1 MSRPQLPK
9 GFNAWVATSV
19 GSELGS
25 GILAF
30 ALTWVASGY
39 GPQVASWVLTLTV
52 APSVVLGL
60 LGGAVADRFGAR
72 RVMIFGT
79 LALMILS
86 GSLAAAVS
94 IWGTP
99 PVMLMLTAAL
109 IGTVAAFHRPA
120 VGVFPRLF
128 VEESSMLGAA
138 MARAG
143 MASQL
148 ARIIAPPLGGLL
160 VGMIALSGVAL
171 IDVLGCVAMLV
182 TLLLIHPP
190 LKQSPVAEAV
200 TFRGIVSGITTART
214 TRGVPALLLCV
225 AIVAG
230 AVIPAVLLG
239 IPLAARERG
248 WTAAEAGLIEAGWI
262 AGGLLSGAWFAW
274 RGTASKAWRPMAAG
288 PLIVAA
294 GLGLLAISPTSPFAV
309 ASTTLIGIGVVV
321 FTAHVFPTYILLAP
335 PTMLSRFQSL
345 LILVQQAPQLIVNPL
360 IGLAVAAVG
369 AGPMIAASGVI
380 ALLASLVVVTDR
392 TLRTS
397 TVDT

>member
-1 MSRPQLPK
+1 MRRPQLPR

-25 GILAF
+25 GVLAF
-30 ALTWVASGY
+30 ALTWVASGH

-52 APSVVLGL
+52 APSVALGL

-72 RVMIFGT
+72 RVMVFGT
-79 LALMILS
+79 IALMIVS
-86 GSLAAAVS
+86 GSLAAAVAM
-94 IWGTP
+94 WGTP
-99 PVMLMLTAAL
+99 PVLLMITATL
-109 IGTVAAFHRPA
+109 IGTVASFHRPA
-120 VGVFPRLF
+120 AGVFPRLF
-128 VEESSMLGAA
+128 VADGSVLGAA

-143 MASQL
+143 MATQL
-148 ARIIAPPLGGLL
+148 ARTIAPPLGGLL
-160 VGMIALSGVAL
+160 IGTIALSGVAL
-171 IDVLGCVAMLV
+171 VDVLGCVAMLI

-190 LKQSPVAEAV
+190 LTQAPAAEAV
-200 TFRGIVSGITTART
+200 TLRGIAHGITTARAT
-214 TRGVPALLLCV
+214 PGVPALLLCV

-274 RGTASKAWRPMAAG
+274 RGTLSKVWGPMCAG
-288 PLIVAA
+288 PLIVTA
-294 GLGLLAISPTSPFAV
+294 GLGLLAASPSWPVAA
-309 ASTTLIGIGVVV
+309 ASTTLVGVGVVI

-345 LILVQQAPQLIVNPL
+345 LILVQQGPQLIVNPL
-360 IGLAVAAVG
+360 IGFTVVAVG
-369 AGPMIAASGVI
+369 AGPMIAASGAV
-380 ALLASLVVVTDR
+380 AVLASIVVATDK
-392 TLRTS
+392 TLRRS
-397 TVDT
+397 TTGT